1 MCDQSCKHTLNIIVK
16 VVDFFRVGYLTKSEL
31 NIFLKLHK
39 YPQEQEVLFVAEHSC
54 APALAQ
60 TAPVESP
67 DPPTTPE
74 NGNPVVAA
82 VDAAPSGGVFRRD
95 LQVGSDGQ

>member
-60 TAPVESP
+60 TAPVRR